1 MTKSFLER
9 KKILVYQRQK
19 EFETKEKEDE
29 IEKDDA
35 GISASSSRR
44 NNDDDNNYAGINA
57 SNSNSNNAVSK
68 ISHSRFLN
76 AIEMSAE
83 GLSVL
88 RKLHEQV
95 SDYREY

>member
-9 KKILVYQRQK
+9 KKILIYQRQK

-29 IEKDDA
+29 IEKFNA
-35 GISASSSRR
+35 GISASSSRS

-76 AIEMSAE
+76 AIEISAE

-95 SDYREY
+95 SDNREY